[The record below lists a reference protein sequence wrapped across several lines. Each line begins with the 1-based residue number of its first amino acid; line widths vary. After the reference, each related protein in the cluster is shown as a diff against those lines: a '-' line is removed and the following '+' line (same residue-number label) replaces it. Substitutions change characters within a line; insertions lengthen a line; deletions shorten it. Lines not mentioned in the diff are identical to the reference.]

1 MQPKT
6 WIADIIEANDGTGDA
21 ILQFPDDFIAEV
33 GWKEG
38 TVLNLE
44 VKETPTGNV
53 IVMTEKK

>member
-1 MQPKT
+1 MKT
-6 WIADIIEANDGTGDA
+6 YTLDVLEADDGSGDA
-21 ILQFPDDFIAEV
+21 IIQFTDEFIAEV

-44 VKETPTGNV
+44 VRETPTGNV

>member
-1 MQPKT
+1 MTKT
-6 WIADIIEANDGTGDA
+6 YTLDVIEADDGSGDA
-21 ILQFPDDFIAEV
+21 IIQFTEEFIAEV

>member
-1 MQPKT
+1 MKT
-6 WIADIIEANDGTGDA
+6 YTLDVLEADDGSGDA
-21 ILQFPDDFIAEV
+21 IIQFTDEFITEV

-44 VKETPTGNV
+44 VRETPTGNV